1 MENSKYIIIS
11 LGGSLIVPENID
23 TVFLKEFTKTISE
36 YADKGFHF
44 LIITGGGRVARN
56 YTLAA
61 KDINN
66 PSNDDLDFIGIAT
79 TRLNAELIRVSFG
92 DYAHSQI
99 ILDPEIIPESNK
111 PVIVG
116 GGWKPGNSSDLA
128 AVVAAKTLGA
138 KQVINLSNIDYVYDK
153 DPRYNPDAIKIEN
166 ISWDS
171 FRALLPKD
179 WDPGL
184 NSPFDPMA
192 AQEAQKLGLE
202 VAILNGRNIDNLKKY
217 LNSESFIGT
226 VIH

>member
-23 TVFLKEFTKTISE
+23 TIFLKEFIKTISE
-36 YADKGFHF
+36 YADKGFRF

-56 YTLAA
+56 YTLVA
-61 KDINN
+61 KEINN
-66 PSNDDLDFIGIAT
+66 PSNDDLDYIGIAT

-128 AVVAAKTLGA
+128 AVIAAKTLGS
-138 KQVINLSNIDYVYDK
+138 KQVINLSNIDYAYDK
-153 DPRYNPDAIKIEN
+153 DPKKFPDAVKIEQS
-166 ISWDS
+166 SWAD
-171 FRALLPKD
+171 FRKILPTE
-179 WDPGL
+179 WGPGL
-184 NSPFDPMA
+184 NVPFDPIA
-192 AQEAQKLGLE
+192 AKKAEELGLE
-202 VAILNGRNIDNLKKY
+202 IVIMNGKNIENLKKY
-217 LNSESFIGT
+217 LDGQEFIGS
-226 VIH
+226 IIR